1 MKISGI
7 VITKNEEK
15 NIESAINSLNSVCE
29 EVIVVDSG
37 STDKTTELSEK
48 SGAKVVFNK
57 WEGYKE
63 QRNFAHNIAKNN
75 WILVLDAD
83 ETFSKKAIKEITKL
97 KHQKT
102 DNFVAYSFPR
112 NLIFMGVKFGNN
124 LITCERKLRLY
135 NKKYCV
141 WGGGLVHEKLQV
153 KGNIKKLKGF
163 INHTTKDNTDEF
175 NKKLIK
181 YATLEARTKLNKGEK
196 ANLFTIM
203 AIGIINF
210 LKHYILKLRFVH
222 GAKGFILAW
231 LYTNYAVLKYIKL
244 YELQNK
250 KKEKKL

>member
-7 VITKNEEK
+7 VIAKNEEQ
-15 NIESAINSLNSVCE
+15 NIKTAVNSLLQVCD
-29 EVIVVDSG
+29 EVIVIDAG
-37 STDKTTELSEK
+37 STDKTTKIAEK
-48 SGAKVVFNK
+48 SGAKVIFNK

-63 QRNFAHNIAKNN
+63 QRNFAHTVVNN
-75 WILVLDAD
+75 DWILVLDAD
-83 ETFSKKAIKEITKL
+83 EYFSEKAIKEIEEIKEQPTNK
-97 KHQKT
+97 
-102 DNFVAYSFPR
+102 FVAYSFPR
-112 NLIFMGVKFGNN
+112 NLIFMGTKFANT

-135 NKKYCV
+135 NKNYCS
-141 WGGGLVHEKLQV
+141 WTGGLVHENLKV
-153 KGNIKKLKGF
+153 NGKTKKLKGF
-163 INHTTKDNTDEF
+163 INHKTKESVDEF

-181 YATLEARTKLNKGEK
+181 YATLEAQTKFDKGNR

-203 AIGIINF
+203 SIGIINF